1 MVKFTRLTPDTH
13 TTVQMEPVQ
22 KGTEST
28 AHIAKRKPRCFGQSS
43 LRGGRTKQVQA
54 VAVQTVGAYT
64 ALIYWMVRKHS
75 EPYLSTIL
83 DACTKQVLSYVLSES
98 FQVDFVL
105 KTVEQLVENHGI
117 SLTKETIIHSDQ
129 GAQYTSVKFIN
140 LVKDSRL
147 RQSMSHRGCCWDNA
161 PQESFYGH
169 MKDKL
174 GDVIPTWQN
183 FEDVKKAI
191 DDWIDYYNN
200 DRYQWDLAKLSP
212 NEYYEYITTGVY
224 PETMIRQKSGSN

>member
-1 MVKFTRLTPDTH
+1 
-13 TTVQMEPVQ
+13 
-22 KGTEST
+22 
-28 AHIAKRKPRCFGQSS
+28 
-43 LRGGRTKQVQA
+43 
-54 VAVQTVGAYT
+54 
-64 ALIYWMVRKHS
+64 MVRKHS